1 MSITFLQ
8 LDSKITQTTSSNK
21 LESMIEFN
29 LYVEAN
35 NFRELGYKREE
46 GNQRFSL
53 INFLKKDSNYACH
66 NDYW

>member
-1 MSITFLQ
+1 
-8 LDSKITQTTSSNK
+8 
-21 LESMIEFN
+21 MIEFN

-66 NDYW
+66 NFMHAKLVLYIPKKKK